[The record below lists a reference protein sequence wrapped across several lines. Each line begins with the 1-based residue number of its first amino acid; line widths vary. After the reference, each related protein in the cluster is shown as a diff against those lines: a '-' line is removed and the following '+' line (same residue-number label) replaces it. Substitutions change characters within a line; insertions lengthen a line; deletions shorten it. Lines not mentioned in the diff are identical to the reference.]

1 MRTGNARTCPHTH
14 DARGTRSLRS
24 RYARDTF
31 SNISQLD
38 RWLLNVL
45 KCCCRFLEG
54 SWKNRTFAA
63 SSTPSN
69 TMKQAKATRE
79 EAIQAIAGMLHD
91 YPFTFEIKA
100 VKRPRGVRVI
110 YEATQ
115 EQIDNFMNH
124 QIEKNHENK

>member
-1 MRTGNARTCPHTH
+1 M
-14 DARGTRSLRS
+14 
-24 RYARDTF
+24 F
-31 SNISQLD
+31 F
-38 RWLLNVL
+38 V
-45 KCCCRFLEG
+45 E

-79 EAIQAIAGMLHD
+79 EAIGAIAGMLME

-100 VKRPRGVRVI
+100 VKRPRGIRVI

-115 EQIDNFMNH
+115 EEIDNFMNH
-124 QIEKNHENK
+124 QIEMNHENK